1 MKQQAIKERLQK
13 SLPSAP
19 VHANENV
26 ASTFN
31 VPGGNL
37 LQPIEITDKTET
49 IDLLWPVE
57 GSLVRVR
64 LDSETEIRGVV
75 ACDETTSAQ
84 LRSVGLIGV
93 ETDDGHFIEVPF
105 PDENVTVTHNLN
117 YRCRATSETYS
128 GVSNGTSDAG
138 KNSLVDFQRPSIELL
153 GCDDA
158 IPMSSWPSDH
168 ANSALNAKTR
178 VLIGK
183 RLSQSIGS
191 QLDIDDDVDGDYGGL
206 KRAVNSL
213 EDDDDVQWVDGHES
227 LSTKKNKRKN
237 RGADD
242 GENTDTDDSDEE
254 EVRWQTP
261 SDSAEIDIEVLM
273 DYSILSGRIITLI
286 STLIF
291 DKWIFNNVSGPCI
304 SATSSTEEHD

>member
-1 MKQQAIKERLQK
+1 MSKKTTAQRIFLSQMKQQAIKEKLQK
-13 SLPSAP
+13 SLPLAP

-37 LQPIEITDKTET
+37 LQPIEIIDKADTT
-49 IDLLWPVE
+49 DLLWPVE

-64 LDSETEIRGVV
+64 LDSDTEIRGIMT
-75 ACDETTSAQ
+75 CDETTSMQ

-105 PDENVTVTHNLN
+105 PDENVSVEHNLN
-117 YRCRATSETYS
+117 YRSRSTSETYS
-128 GVSNGTSDAG
+128 TISRGTRDAG
-138 KNSLVDFQRPSIELL
+138 NSSLVDFQKATIELL

-168 ANSALNAKTR
+168 TNSVLNARNR

-183 RLSQSIGS
+183 RLSQNIGS
-191 QLDIDDDVDGDYGGL
+191 QLDIDDDMDGDCATL
-206 KRAVNSL
+206 KGAASRF
-213 EDDDDVQWVDGHES
+213 EDDDDIQWVDGHEN
-227 LSTKKNKRKN
+227 LSTKKNKRKI
-237 RGADD
+237 RGDDD
-242 GENTDTDDSDEE
+242 GDNTDTDDSDEE

-261 SDSAEIDIEVLM
+261 SDSADIDIEVFM
-273 DYSILSGRIITLI
+273 QCND
-286 STLIF
+286 
-291 DKWIFNNVSGPCI
+291 
-304 SATSSTEEHD
+304 